1 MSKNRNW
8 PDFRRKWNLTI
19 RIFGFYRLMSKY
31 ARYSASEAPPKSKRF
46 PAVNCITFS
55 TSEKNKNSHA
65 AGSAG

>member
-31 ARYSASEAPPKSKRF
+31 ARYSASEAPPPQKQKVSCSKLHHFFYFRKKQELLR
-46 PAVNCITFS
+46 CR
-55 TSEKNKNSHA
+55 
-65 AGSAG
+65 

>member
-31 ARYSASEAPPKSKRF
+31 ARYSASEAPPQKQKVSCSKLHHFFYFRKKQELLR
-46 PAVNCITFS
+46 CR
-55 TSEKNKNSHA
+55 
-65 AGSAG
+65 